1 MFERRARAIAEA
13 LFAGAGGPADPSRI
27 DWVVADFA
35 AFTAEV
41 QPRSRLIFRVC
52 VWVLTWI
59 APFFVFRFGP
69 LESLPLDQRIQAL
82 ERVERSFIGP
92 AALGPKVILCTIW
105 FEHPQIR
112 EATCLK

>member
-13 LFAGAGGPADPSRI
+13 LFASAEGPADPARI

-35 AFTAEV
+35 AFTEEV
-41 QPRSRLIFRVC
+41 QPKSRLIFRFC

-59 APFFVFRFGP
+59 APFFVFKFGP
-69 LESLPLDQRIQAL
+69 LESLALGERIEAL
-82 ERVERSFIGP
+82 ERVERSFMGP
-92 AALGPKVILCTIW
+92 AALGPKILLCTIW

-112 EATCLK
+112 EVTCLK